1 MKQKIYMILSC
12 VSLACLFSWWLWS
25 AFHIQLNKLCSESSL
40 VFAEVMQEEKILR
53 IGRRFSNYDP
63 MSSPNKIS
71 GTEKEEWCDQDFLFY
86 KDSTRT
92 FLDSLFRTTLL
103 EYKIHANTALR
114 CIWEG
119 HVIKT
124 SSNDAF
130 YEEAFPLEQFVYQ
143 IDKNPDRTIM
153 LQAYIKFPFGTV
165 LRHSYLMWG
174 ILFLGLLLL
183 GGVIGGYRFWCKKM
197 RKIAEQELQHQQ
209 QHELKRQE
217 LLQKQEKLQEKEKR
231 LPIPDPLIQ
240 SKTIS
245 WVELAADLIFDK
257 EHGDLCYKNEV
268 NIRLVEN
275 SLRLFYLFIQVE
287 EHKLTYEKICID
299 VLARSTKN
307 GLSKA
312 DRDAVANAIRHLRKH
327 LEQIPVIRIEAI
339 RGLGY
344 QMIISASTID
354 EELH

>member
-12 VSLACLFSWWLWS
+12 VGLACLFSWWLWS

-153 LQAYIKFPFGTV
+153 LQAYIKFPFGAV

-183 GGVIGGYRFWCKKM
+183 GGVIGGYRSWCKKM
-197 RKIAEQELQHQQ
+197 RKIVEQELQHQ

-217 LLQKQEKLQEKEKR
+217 LLRKQEELQEKEKQ